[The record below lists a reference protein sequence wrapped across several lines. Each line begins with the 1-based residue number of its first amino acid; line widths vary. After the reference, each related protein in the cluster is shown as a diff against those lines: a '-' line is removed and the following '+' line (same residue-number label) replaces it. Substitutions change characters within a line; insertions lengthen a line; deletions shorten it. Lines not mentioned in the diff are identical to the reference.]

1 VGGTVGFVLSVD
13 REGKFMAIG
22 IVRRWGSAA
31 VLGMLG
37 TLCLASARG
46 ELVYFQ
52 VAELP
57 GHETHHD
64 SFILPLSDSDDIAHA
79 RDLISLGPEKAG
91 GTIAFADIDPGADGI
106 NRDLLA
112 ADQHLWAWHVTR
124 FEGFSDTG
132 IELLDGWPSF
142 VEQDVAGWIQNT
154 GGKIGFW
161 NYTVVSELPAV
172 PEPRPEPIPFHIPL
186 AGCFAMLG
194 AVVWLATF
202 QRRSRRA
209 V

>member
-1 VGGTVGFVLSVD
+1 
-13 REGKFMAIG
+13 MAIG
-22 IVRRWGSAA
+22 IVRRWGCAA
-31 VLGMLG
+31 VLVVLG
-37 TLCLASARG
+37 TFCLASARG
-46 ELVYFQ
+46 GLVYFQ

-64 SFILPLSDSDDIAHA
+64 SFILPLSDSADIAHA
-79 RDLISLGPEKAG
+79 RDLISLGPDQAG
-91 GTIAFADIDPGADGI
+91 ATIVFADIVAGTDGI

-112 ADQHLWAWHVTR
+112 ADQHLWSWHVTQ
-124 FEGFSDTG
+124 FTGFGDVG

-172 PEPRPEPIPFHIPL
+172 PEPRPEPIPFRIPL
-186 AGCFAMLG
+186 LASLSLLG
-194 AVVWLATF
+194 MVVWLATF
-202 QRRSRRA
+202 HRRPRRA

>member
-1 VGGTVGFVLSVD
+1 
-13 REGKFMAIG
+13 MAIG
-22 IVRRWGSAA
+22 IVRRWGCAA
-31 VLGMLG
+31 VLGLLG

-64 SFILPLSDSDDIAHA
+64 SFILPLSNSANIAHA
-79 RDLISLGPEKAG
+79 RDLISLGPDQVG
-91 GTIAFADIDPGADGI
+91 GTIVFADIVAGTDGI

-112 ADQHLWAWHVTR
+112 ADQHLWSWHVTQ
-124 FEGFSDTG
+124 FNGFGDTG

-161 NYTVVSELPAV
+161 NYTVLSELPAV
-172 PEPRPEPIPFHIPL
+172 PEPRPEPIPLRIPL
-186 AGCFAMLG
+186 LASLSMLG
-194 AVVWLATF
+194 VVVWLATF
-202 QRRSRRA
+202 RPRRA